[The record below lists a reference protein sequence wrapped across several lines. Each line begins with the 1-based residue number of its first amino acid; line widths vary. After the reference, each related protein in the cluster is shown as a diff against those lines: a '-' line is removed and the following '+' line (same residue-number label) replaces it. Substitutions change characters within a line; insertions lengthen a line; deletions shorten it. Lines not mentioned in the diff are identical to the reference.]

1 MENSFIIDENKK
13 CFLNGQELTN
23 VTNVDI
29 KNINALDI
37 TEVVITVAVKSI
49 DVKYKGLVKWILL
62 QNLPNPAIRFWNG
75 SPYK

>member
-23 VTNVDI
+23 VINVDI

-49 DVKYKGLVKWILL
+49 DVKHKGLVK
-62 QNLPNPAIRFWNG
+62 
-75 SPYK
+75 

>member
-1 MENSFIIDENKK
+1 MENSFIIDENKR

-37 TEVVITVAVKSI
+37 TEVVITVAVKNI
-49 DVKYKGLVKWILL
+49 DVKYKSLVK
-62 QNLPNPAIRFWNG
+62 
-75 SPYK
+75 

>member
-1 MENSFIIDENKK
+1 MPNSRKQHRKGDEYVMENSFIIDENKK

-49 DVKYKGLVKWILL
+49 DVKYKGLVK
-62 QNLPNPAIRFWNG
+62 
-75 SPYK
+75 

>member
-23 VTNVDI
+23 VINVDI
-29 KNINALDI
+29 KNINALDR

-49 DVKYKGLVKWILL
+49 DVKYKGLVK
-62 QNLPNPAIRFWNG
+62 
-75 SPYK
+75 

>member
-49 DVKYKGLVKWILL
+49 DVKYKGLVI
-62 QNLPNPAIRFWNG
+62 
-75 SPYK
+75 

>member
-23 VTNVDI
+23 VINVDI

-49 DVKYKGLVKWILL
+49 DVKYKGLVK
-62 QNLPNPAIRFWNG
+62 
-75 SPYK
+75 

>member
-1 MENSFIIDENKK
+1 MMENSFIIDENKK

-49 DVKYKGLVKWILL
+49 DVKYKGLVK
-62 QNLPNPAIRFWNG
+62 
-75 SPYK
+75 

>member
-1 MENSFIIDENKK
+1 MRENSFIIDENKK

-49 DVKYKGLVKWILL
+49 DVKYKGLVK
-62 QNLPNPAIRFWNG
+62 
-75 SPYK
+75 